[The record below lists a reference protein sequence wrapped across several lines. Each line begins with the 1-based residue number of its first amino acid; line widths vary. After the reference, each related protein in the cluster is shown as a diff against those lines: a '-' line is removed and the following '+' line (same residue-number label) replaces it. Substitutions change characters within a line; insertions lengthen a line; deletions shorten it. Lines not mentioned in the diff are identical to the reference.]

1 MYILGAREC
10 KCDIAD
16 WAGYIGTTGVHSL
29 ASAKT
34 RAPQIWGVNL
44 PAAFVCLESERGV
57 SISDVIRTAHTVWH
71 P

>member
-10 KCDIAD
+10 KCDIAH
-16 WAGYIGTTGVHSL
+16 WAGYIGTTRAHSL
-29 ASAKT
+29 ASMNM
-34 RAPQIWGVNL
+34 RAPQIGGGNL

-57 SISDVIRTAHTVWH
+57 SISDLIRTAHTLGR